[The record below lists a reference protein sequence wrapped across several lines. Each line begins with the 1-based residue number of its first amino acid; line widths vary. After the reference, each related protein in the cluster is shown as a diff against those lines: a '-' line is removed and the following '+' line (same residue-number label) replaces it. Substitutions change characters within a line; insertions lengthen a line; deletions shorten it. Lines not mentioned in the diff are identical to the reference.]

1 MNLNELRDKA
11 YKIACEHGFHDK
23 KYSNEHWLML
33 VVTELSEAVDADRK
47 NHHADL
53 DSFFRTVKDWNEAE
67 TVLLKSWYSVML
79 NKQFEE
85 NIKDSIEDELAD
97 AVIRCL
103 DFCGL
108 KEFDLSETQEM
119 IEDDEPD
126 PCPDETDIMKV
137 IMYNIIS
144 LLFNKTRKEELRVQD
159 VIIQLFGLSVHLG
172 IDLEWHIN
180 MKMKYNELRPRLH
193 GKEY

>member
-23 KYSNEHWLML
+23 EYPDKHWLML
-33 VVTELSEAVDADRK
+33 IITELSEVVEADRNNRYTNTLMFNSDCSFNSDYQEIFVSIFESLIK
-47 NHHADL
+47 NA
-53 DSFFRTVKDWNEAE
+53 F
-67 TVLLKSWYSVML
+67 
-79 NKQFEE
+79 
-85 NIKDSIEDELAD
+85 EDELAD

-103 DFCGL
+103 DFCGM
-108 KEFDLSETQEM
+108 KGFDLSETQEM

-126 PCPDETDIMKV
+126 PCPDETDIMTEIV
-137 IMYNIIS
+137 YNITS

-159 VIIQLFGLSVHLG
+159 VIIQLFGLSEHLG

-180 MKMKYNELRPRLH
+180 QKMRYNELRPILH

>member
-47 NHHADL
+47 GKHFDEENNDVDVYYRDVYRFGFLVA
-53 DSFFRTVKDWNEAE
+53 
-67 TVLLKSWYSVML
+67 
-79 NKQFEE
+79 FEE
-85 NIKDSIEDELAD
+85 NIKDSFEDELAD
-97 AVIRCL
+97 TVIRCL

-126 PCPDETDIMKV
+126 PCLDETDIMTV
-137 IMYNIIS
+137 IMYNITS
-144 LLFNKTRKEELRVQD
+144 LLFNKTRKYELRVQD
-159 VIIQLFGLSVHLG
+159 VIIQIFGLSEHLH
-172 IDLEWHIN
+172 IDLEWHIEQ
-180 MKMKYNELRPRLH
+180 KMKYNSLRPYKH